1 VTSTLKKIL
10 ILEPY
15 FGGSHKAF
23 LQGLASTLSAE
34 WTFLTLPARKWK
46 MRMQLSAYWFADQ
59 IQKLCTTKREQ
70 FDVVLCSTFVDTAVL
85 RSLLTSKPWWNPTT
99 PIHIYFHENQF
110 GYPNQIADPQI
121 YQFTAINY
129 NSAMA
134 ANSLGFNSNY
144 NLQGFLGGI
153 SVYLKKASDMKLSGT
168 VEEVRKKSCILF
180 PGFDYSLIDKTRKN
194 RPASNGPP
202 VIVWNHRWEHDKG
215 PEIFFAALDQIRKE
229 KIPFKLIVLG
239 QSFDKRP
246 ECFERAKERL
256 KDNILHFGYVK
267 SRREYVRLLC
277 QGDIV
282 VSTAQHEFFGI
293 SIIEAVRA
301 GCYPVLPDR
310 LSYTELFDSSYRYKD
325 QQFSRHLSQLLRY
338 PQKMDYITS
347 NRLTD
352 RFKWSELK
360 NSYDK
365 WFSLSGDRIE

>member
-1 VTSTLKKIL
+1 VTSAPKKIL

-34 WTFLTLPARKWK
+34 CTFLTLPARKWK
-46 MRMQLSAYWFADQ
+46 MRMQLSAYWFVDQ
-59 IQKLCTTKREQ
+59 IQDLCTTKKKH

-85 RSLLTSKPWWNPTT
+85 RSLLTSKPWWDPST

-110 GYPNQIADPQI
+110 GYPNQITDPQI
-121 YQFTAINY
+121 YQFTSINF

-134 ANSLGFNSNY
+134 ADSLGFNSNY
-144 NLQGFLGGI
+144 NLNSFLGGI
-153 SVYLKKASDMKLSGT
+153 SVYLQKVSDMKLTGAED
-168 VEEVRKKSCILF
+168 VVKEKSRILF
-180 PGFDYSLIDKTRKN
+180 PGLDFSVIDQIREN
-194 RPASNGPP
+194 RGASNSPP

-215 PEIFFAALDQIRKE
+215 PDIFFAALYQIQKE

-239 QSFDKRP
+239 QSFDNRP
-246 ECFERAKERL
+246 DCFVQAKERL
-256 KDNILHFGYVK
+256 KENILHFGYVE

-282 VSTAQHEFFGI
+282 VSTANHEFFGI
-293 SIIEAVRA
+293 AIIEAVRA

-310 LSYTELFDSSYRYKD
+310 LSYKELFDSSYRYQD
-325 QQFSRHLSQLLRY
+325 QQFGRHLTKLLKY
-338 PQKMDYITS
+338 PQKMDLTTS

-352 RFKWSELK
+352 RFKWSALEK
-360 NSYDK
+360 SYTQWLLAD
-365 WFSLSGDRIE
+365 